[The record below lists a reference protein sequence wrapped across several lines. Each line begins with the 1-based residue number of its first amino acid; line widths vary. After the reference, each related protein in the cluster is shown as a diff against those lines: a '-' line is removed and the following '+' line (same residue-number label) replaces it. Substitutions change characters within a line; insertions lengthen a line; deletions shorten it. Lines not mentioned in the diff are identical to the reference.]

1 MSCERSYIYFLSETL
16 VWDFIIVILKF
27 LVVYLSDFL
36 IEAKNRKSS
45 SQIIPFFL
53 STHQHYYPILVTPK
67 WGLGRGGLD
76 MVLPFCSFCVNWMFS
91 RFKPVYLA
99 LGCLRT
105 RLRAIHII
113 LRRMRLYILIEASH
127 TEPSTGLCRTSQVQF
142 QSSSSKEVILGC
154 TLYEKLT
161 FLEIIS
167 AYEENKTCSCV
178 IYLSRSWYYVRLLL
192 GFNII
197 LHGRMPPTMCSSSNG
212 AAFRCKG
219 KVKSE
224 IIGSMPIGCMRDL

>member
-1 MSCERSYIYFLSETL
+1 MFWNKMSCERSYIYFLSETL

-105 RLRAIHII
+105 RLRATHII
-113 LRRMRLYILIEASH
+113 LRRMRLYILRLAIQSQAQGCV
-127 TEPSTGLCRTSQVQF
+127 EPAKCSFSQ
-142 QSSSSKEVILGC
+142 
-154 TLYEKLT
+154 
-161 FLEIIS
+161 
-167 AYEENKTCSCV
+167 A
-178 IYLSRSWYYVRLLL
+178 
-192 GFNII
+192 
-197 LHGRMPPTMCSSSNG
+197 P
-212 AAFRCKG
+212 
-219 KVKSE
+219 VKK
-224 IIGSMPIGCMRDL
+224 